1 MRTNHLSRLLAVL
14 TASIALGALGL
25 ALAQEEEPLGH
36 APLVGDV
43 ANGAR
48 LYRMNCSVCHGFD
61 GAGAGPARSS
71 LHTPP
76 ADHRDGSLMNARDDR
91 MLLDVIQGGCAARGC
106 SKAMP
111 GFSTALDDLET
122 WDVVAYLRSLHMPL
136 SFFFPRLDQY
146 VVKTYAI
153 GTLGN
158 EDFQKGQ
165 RERLQEV
172 VGKSFPKQG
181 LPKTVFTLFRED
193 KHRVSPEL
201 VPQDPRRLA
210 LLKKESKLGYVLFLD
225 IAGPRGGRVPVGLAL
240 DRNYTI
246 TKLVT
251 TVTDPGLA
259 GEYNKRLEK
268 YVGMGLR
275 GEKPAFTTVSPKDKV
290 KDKVALHFD
299 KEVTGMYTVAVEA
312 ANCFELEERDRSWA
326 DDTF

>member
-1 MRTNHLSRLLAVL
+1 MRLHIPRCLTLL
-14 TASIALGALGL
+14 TASCALFALGL
-25 ALAQEEEPLGH
+25 AVAQEEEPVGR

-43 ANGAR
+43 ANGTR
-48 LYRMNCSVCHGFD
+48 LYRMNCAVCHGFD
-61 GAGAGPARSS
+61 GSGAGPAKVTLR
-71 LHTPP
+71 TPP

-91 MLLDVIQGGCAARGC
+91 MLMDVIRAGCANRGC

-111 GFSTALDDLET
+111 GFSAALDDLET
-122 WDVVAYLRSLHMPL
+122 WDVVAYLRSLHLPL

-165 RERLQEV
+165 RERLQEH
-172 VGKSFPKQG
+172 VGKLDPKQG
-181 LPKTVFTLFRED
+181 LPHTVFTLFRED

-210 LLKKESKLGYVLFLD
+210 LLKKESKLGYVLFLEL
-225 IAGPRGGRVPVGLAL
+225 AGPRGGKVPVGLAL

-246 TKLVT
+246 TKMVT
-251 TVTDPGLA
+251 TLTDPALA

-268 YVGMGLR
+268 YVGMGQR
-275 GEKPAFTTVSPKDKV
+275 GEKPAFSTVNPKDKA

-299 KEVTGMYTVAVEA
+299 KEVTRTYAVAVEA